1 MARAPV
7 TDNSRVSDATPVLI
21 LGGGMSGLGAAHAA
35 LDAGFE
41 FQLLDAAD
49 RLGGVLETIED
60 GGGRYERAASA
71 TLFRDP
77 AGWALFDQATRG
89 EWIEPDPA
97 FHARMVRRPDD
108 RLVAI
113 GPGAFFGGLFTPL
126 DLLRLLGEPL
136 RARGRAPDSL
146 ADFVRAR
153 LGENFYR
160 NGLFPLTAGV
170 YAGDPERISWRHA
183 FPRMHARAGEG
194 SLVLSLFK
202 PAPGPRMDR
211 KFVSG
216 RGGMGALVKRLAE
229 ALPARSLHPSTRVES
244 IRREGGEF
252 VVSARAP
259 AGVREFRAAR
269 VILAADAANAAELLT
284 PLVPAAAR
292 LERIPHAPLA
302 ILHLRCPAAA
312 LRLPRALGFLNA
324 LGAGAGDLGCLFHS
338 NMFPN
343 RAPAGEFALSIYYG
357 GVRQPAWVDP
367 VKHDDAALVEA
378 GLATLEKLK
387 LLAPGARPTHSAV
400 VRWARAI
407 PQYEVDHPEV
417 LAAAAEIE
425 RALPGLKIAGN
436 YLRGNGA
443 GDCFSG
449 GVRAYREIAGKE

>member
-1 MARAPV
+1 M
-7 TDNSRVSDATPVLI
+7 SDATPVLI

-35 LDAGFE
+35 LDAGIE
-41 FQLLDAAD
+41 FQLLDGAD
-49 RLGGVLETIED
+49 RLGGVLETVED

-77 AGWALFDQATRG
+77 AGWALFDKATRG

-97 FHARMVRRPDD
+97 FHARMVRRADD
-108 RLVAI
+108 RLVTI

-126 DLLRLLGEPL
+126 DLLRILREPL

-202 PAPGPRMDR
+202 SAPGPRMDR

-216 RGGMGALVKRLAE
+216 RGGMGALVRRLAE
-229 ALPARSLHPSTRVES
+229 ALPARALHPSTRVELM
-244 IRREGGEF
+244 RRDGGQF
-252 VVSARAP
+252 VVSAHAP
-259 AGVREFRAAR
+259 AGAREFRAAR
-269 VILAADAANAAELLT
+269 VILATDAANAAQLLA
-284 PLVPAAAR
+284 PLAPAAAR
-292 LERIPHAPLA
+292 LARIPHAPLA
-302 ILHLRCPAAA
+302 ILHLRFKSAA
-312 LRLPRALGFLNA
+312 LTLPRALGFLNA
-324 LGAGAGDLGCLFHS
+324 LGAGAGDLGCLLHS

-343 RAPAGEFALSIYYG
+343 RAPAGEFALSIYFG
-357 GVRQPAWVDP
+357 GVRQPDWVDP
-367 VKHDDAALVEA
+367 ARHDDAALIAA
-378 GLATLEKLK
+378 GCATLQKLGLLAT
-387 LLAPGARPTHSAV
+387 GAHPTQSAV

-417 LAAAAEIE
+417 LDAAAEIE

-449 GVRAYREIAGKE
+449 GVGVMREIVGKG